1 MAAAAVTARIQAM
14 DAVANNFGVDS
25 GDIKREQDR
34 EDRERERE
42 KEREREQREKK
53 RESKDM
59 KNTHRDR
66 SKDPSPAR
74 QRKSRETPP
83 SPPPERVAPAAPVGD
98 LQTAQAELEKK
109 LREAGTEDSEAATLS
124 QQENLQIKGQSARK
138 LVMQKLIGG
147 NVTYI
152 IIRIYF

>member
-1 MAAAAVTARIQAM
+1 M

-42 KEREREQREKK
+42 RERDRERQREREREQRDKK

-74 QRKSRETPP
+74 RRKSRETPP
-83 SPPPERVAPAAPVGD
+83 SPPPAQVAPAAPVGD

-152 IIRIYF
+152 TIRIYF